1 MAQGLTIERIK
12 VGHTHIKDV
21 QMTEEMMI
29 GFTRSLG
36 DHDSFHQDPEM
47 AKQSYFGRIVA
58 PGMLT
63 ASLIG
68 FVLGTEYP
76 GLGTI
81 YVSQGLKFIKPVYA
95 GDILTISVSVLEVLP
110 ERNRVWLNTLVN
122 NQDGQAVLD
131 GQAEIIPP
139 AGPGVKDG
147 DA

>member
-1 MAQGLTIERIK
+1 MAQGMTIKDIK
-12 VGHTHIKDV
+12 VGHTHEKDV
-21 QMTEEMMI
+21 EMTEEMMI

-47 AKQSYFGRIVA
+47 AKDSYFGRIVA

-81 YVSQGLKFIKPVYA
+81 YVSQRLKFIKPVYV
-95 GDILTISVSVLEVLP
+95 GDLLTISVSVLEILP
-110 ERNRVWLNTLVN
+110 ERNRVRLGTLVR
-122 NQDGQAVLD
+122 NQEGQAVLD

-139 AGPGVKDG
+139 PEPGSKDG

>member
-1 MAQGLTIERIK
+1 MTKALTIEKIR
-12 VGHTHIKDV
+12 VGHTHEKRV
-21 QMTEEMMI
+21 PMTQEMMI
-29 GFTRSLG
+29 AFTRSLG

-47 AKQSYFGRIVA
+47 AKESYFGRIVA

-81 YVSQGLKFIKPVYA
+81 YVSQDLKFIKPVYA
-95 GDILTISVSVLEVLP
+95 GDVLTISVSVLEVLP
-110 ERNRVWLNTLVN
+110 ERNRVRLNTLVQ
-122 NQDGQAVLD
+122 NQDGRAVLE

-139 AGPGVKDG
+139 G
-147 DA
+147 DNGSKEEVS

>member
-1 MAQGLTIERIK
+1 MTKALTIEKIR
-12 VGHTHIKDV
+12 VGHTHEKRV
-21 QMTEEMMI
+21 PMTQEMMI
-29 GFTRSLG
+29 AFTRSLG

-47 AKQSYFGRIVA
+47 AKESYFGRIVA

-95 GDILTISVSVLEVLP
+95 GDVLTISVSVLEVLP
-110 ERNRVWLNTLVN
+110 ERNRVRLNTLVK
-122 NQDGQAVLD
+122 NQEGQAVLE

-139 AGPGVKDG
+139 G
-147 DA
+147 DNGAKEDVS

>member
-1 MAQGLTIERIK
+1 MAQGLTIDQLK
-12 VGHTHIKDV
+12 VGHIHEKDV
-21 QMTEEMMI
+21 EMTEEMMI

-47 AKQSYFGRIVA
+47 AKESYFGRIVA

-81 YVSQGLKFIKPVYA
+81 YVSQGLKFLKPVYA
-95 GDILTISVSVLEVLP
+95 GDVLTISVSVLEVLP
-110 ERNRVWLNTLVN
+110 NRNRVRLSTLVL
-122 NQDGQAVLD
+122 NQDGQAVLE

-139 AGPGVKDG
+139 AGDRSKE
-147 DA
+147 DAA

>member
-1 MAQGLTIERIK
+1 MAQGLSIDRIK
-12 VGHTHIKDV
+12 VGHTHEKDV

-36 DHDSFHQDPEM
+36 DYDSFHQDPEM
-47 AKQSYFGRIVA
+47 AKGSYFGRIVA

-81 YVSQGLKFIKPVYA
+81 YVSQGLKFLKPVYV
-95 GDILTISVSVLEVLP
+95 GDVLTISVSVLEVLP
-110 ERNRVWLNTLVN
+110 KRNRVRLSTLVI

-139 AGPGVKDG
+139 AGEGSEE
-147 DA
+147 DAA

>member
-1 MAQGLTIERIK
+1 MAQGLTIGQIK
-12 VGHTHIKDV
+12 VGHTHAKDV
-21 QMTEEMMI
+21 LMTEEMMI

-47 AKQSYFGRIVA
+47 AKESYFGRIVA

-81 YVSQGLKFIKPVYA
+81 YVAQRLKFIKPVYA
-95 GDILTISVSVLEVLP
+95 GDRLTISVSVLEVLL
-110 ERNRVWLNTLVN
+110 ERNRVRLNTSVK
-122 NQDGQAVLD
+122 NQEGQIVLD

-139 AGPGVKDG
+139 ADPSAKDG

>member
-1 MAQGLTIERIK
+1 MAQGLTIEQIK
-12 VGHTHIKDV
+12 VGHTHEKEV

-29 GFTRSLG
+29 DFTRSLG

-47 AKQSYFGRIVA
+47 AKESYFGRIVA

-81 YVSQGLKFIKPVYA
+81 YVSQGLKFLKPVYT
-95 GDILTISVSVLEVLP
+95 GDVLTISVSVLEVLP
-110 ERNRVWLNTLVN
+110 NRNRVRLSTLVI
-122 NQDGQAVLD
+122 NQDGQAVLE

-139 AGPGVKDG
+139 SNNGTKENA
-147 DA
+147 A